1 MYTVTMDGKSYRLRV
16 RYNTMER
23 AFELRSGDNEGYML
37 SGRHE
42 RDLLGTGYSYQFSVE
57 PDPRHPEDYDAFYEA
72 ISAPVD
78 RHEITMPY
86 GQSTITFQA
95 EVESGQ
101 DVWQGRMAGV
111 SRWTGLA
118 VNFKPIGLQ
127 RTPD

>member
-78 RHEITMPY
+78 SHEITMPY
-86 GQSTITFQA
+86 GQSTITFQPLD
-95 EVESGQ
+95 G
-101 DVWQGRMAGV
+101 AGGEFQAHRP
-111 SRWTGLA
+111 SAYPGLKEQ
-118 VNFKPIGLQ
+118 V
-127 RTPD
+127 